1 MFTPL
6 HVCASFK
13 PFFFLGIPVWR
24 VCVVCWVTSC
34 DLKLILFYTCTAC
47 ITAKNCNPRNVTS
60 VAVWIPSMQWPTSFC
75 HWCYHGFSVTPN
87 VLSRKC
93 PVKLSR
99 KKALQMKFIFVLE
112 RAIFMYC
119 WMNSEIFMHNGQTFG
134 QYSCTFTQVFIPY
147 WNFEYTKAVTV
158 HCGKSGRW
166 YGVWYYNWSDSPL
179 G

>member
-1 MFTPL
+1 MTYVLLSSPSSFWESLTPACALLSHLLWSEADFIWHMHSL
-6 HVCASFK
+6 HHCK
-13 PFFFLGIPVWR
+13 
-24 VCVVCWVTSC
+24 
-34 DLKLILFYTCTAC
+34 
-47 ITAKNCNPRNVTS
+47 NVTS

-75 HWCYHGFSVTPN
+75 HWCYHDFSVTPN
-87 VLSRKC
+87 VQARFLE
-93 PVKLSR
+93 